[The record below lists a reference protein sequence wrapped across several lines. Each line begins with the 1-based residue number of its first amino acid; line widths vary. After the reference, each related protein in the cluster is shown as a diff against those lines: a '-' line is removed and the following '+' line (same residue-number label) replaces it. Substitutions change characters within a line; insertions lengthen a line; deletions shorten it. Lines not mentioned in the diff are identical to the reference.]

1 MAALGIGLGL
11 GLGLGL
17 GSGSG
22 LGLGLAQWLCGTRQ
36 TRERIRNGNAGR
48 NEAGPRR
55 GGKADWSTW
64 LGLGLGSGSGSGLA
78 EGQGALVKMVD
89 AARAR
94 AAVVRPLLTH
104 ARVAVRRQIGA
115 LELAWATPPD
125 AAAHLFRVRL
135 TLRLRLRLWDRVRVR
150 VRVSR
155 SNARSTSRAAR
166 AAGSRGPRA
175 TRPAAVARRPSPAA
189 GGSSRGCA

>member
-1 MAALGIGLGL
+1 MEVPAAALPRDATPKDPAVAARGTDHRWSRGTWRREGGRWQEGAGL
-11 GLGLGL
+11 
-17 GSGSG
+17 
-22 LGLGLAQWLCGTRQ
+22 
-36 TRERIRNGNAGR
+36 
-48 NEAGPRR
+48 
-55 GGKADWSTW
+55 
-64 LGLGLGSGSGSGLA
+64 
-78 EGQGALVKMVD
+78 GALVEMVD

-94 AAVVRPLLTH
+94 TAVMRPLLAH